1 MTMTAEA
8 KIDAVVAGVAN
19 LDYAPTFQNEK
30 TSDVAEVMIPSAT
43 IIMGPLKIHPGGCV
57 SNTGLAMARFGM
69 NVRLIGKVGKDESG
83 RILSDFYR
91 KYTTLDS
98 MIFSDTEGTSYS
110 IVVAPE
116 GIDRFFLHFP
126 GGNDTFGADDIDY
139 ELVKR
144 ARLFHF
150 GYPPV
155 MRRMCADNGAELAE
169 MFRRVHEAGA
179 VTSLDTCGI
188 DERSEAGKLNWMAI
202 LRNTLPN
209 VDLFV
214 PSAEETSFIF
224 KRSLDTKALL
234 AETAEDAIAMGAAV
248 VMIKCGSRGFYLSAA
263 GRERLEKIPGEL
275 KNTLLPWAGMSA
287 FIPVFIPDRILSANG
302 AGDTCIA
309 AFLSAILKGYSFERC
324 ADLAAAA
331 GAACCEHHEIVETLP
346 SLEELEKRIEDGWK
360 RGKGLL

>member
-1 MTMTAEA
+1 MSAEQT
-8 KIDAVVAGVAN
+8 IDAVIAGVAD
-19 LDYAPTFQNEK
+19 LDYAPTFINDRA
-30 TSDVAEVMIPSAT
+30 SDVRDVLIPSAT
-43 IIMGPLKIHPGGCV
+43 ILMGELKIHPGGCV

-69 NVRLIGKVGKDESG
+69 NVRLIGKIGNDESG

-98 MIFSDTEGTSYS
+98 MIFSETEGTSYS

-139 ELVKR
+139 ELVKK

-155 MRRMCADNGAELAE
+155 MRRFRSNNGAELAE
-169 MFRRVHEAGA
+169 MFRRVHEAG
-179 VTSLDTCGI
+179 VVSSLDTCGI
-188 DERSEAGKLNWMAI
+188 DEGSEAGRLDWMAI
-202 LRNTLPN
+202 LRNTLPH

-224 KRSLDTKALL
+224 KRSLDTPEALS
-234 AETAEDAIAMGAAV
+234 ETAKDAMEMGAAI
-248 VMIKCGSRGFYLSAA
+248 VMIKCGSRGLYLAA
-263 GRERLEKIPGEL
+263 ADKERLEKIPGEL
-275 KNTLLPWAGMSA
+275 KKTLLPWAGRSA
-287 FIPVFIPDRILSANG
+287 FIPVFVPDRILSANG

-309 AFLSAILKGYSFERC
+309 AFLSAILKGWTFEKC
-324 ADLAAAA
+324 ADIAAAA
-331 GAACCEHHEIVETLP
+331 GAACCEHYDIVETLP
-346 SLEELEKRIEDGWK
+346 NLKELKERIENGWK
-360 RGKGLL
+360 RGAGIN